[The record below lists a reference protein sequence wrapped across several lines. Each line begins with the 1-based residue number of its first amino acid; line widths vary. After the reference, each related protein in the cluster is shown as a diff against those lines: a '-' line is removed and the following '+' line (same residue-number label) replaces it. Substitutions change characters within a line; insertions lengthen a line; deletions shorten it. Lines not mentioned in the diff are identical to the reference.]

1 MVLEARLSEMEAQ
14 LCTVENVVSQ
24 VPLVSAEPPSIAS
37 SISCPLVEPEQ
48 PGWLGN
54 WQEEE
59 A

>member
-1 MVLEARLSEMEAQ
+1 MEAQ